1 MDEIKS
7 AQPERIRIESAECP
21 YCGKS
26 YTVPL
31 YIDAETY
38 AEANEWAA
46 QHCDCEDAK
55 RQRLL
60 DKADERIKTLFE
72 GFDDDLKALLNV
84 AVNYVWED
92 TVEAVTVRV
101 DCYTDAKISKNS
113 KGLLIITKK
122 RKVERQ
128 EAIG

>member
-1 MDEIKS
+1 M
-7 AQPERIRIESAECP
+7 
-21 YCGKS
+21 
-26 YTVPL
+26 
-31 YIDAETY
+31 
-38 AEANEWAA
+38 
-46 QHCDCEDAK
+46 
-55 RQRLL
+55 RLL
-60 DKADERIKTLFE
+60 DKADERLKTLFE

>member
-1 MDEIKS
+1 MRED
-7 AQPERIRIESAECP
+7 
-21 YCGKS
+21 
-26 YTVPL
+26 L
-31 YIDAETY
+31 H
-38 AEANEWAA
+38 AA
-46 QHCDCEDAK
+46 AVY
-55 RQRLL
+55 RR

>member
-1 MDEIKS
+1 MDEIKTQAES
-7 AQPERIRIESAECP
+7 TRIAAGECP
-21 YCGKS
+21 FCGKI
-26 YTVPL
+26 YTLPL

-46 QHCDCEDAK
+46 QKCDCEDARRK
-55 RQRLL
+55 RLL
-60 DKADERIKTLFE
+60 DKADERLKTLFE